1 VTERPCWGWQLPGAR
16 DGAALARR
24 ECLPPADVL
33 TVAWLLT
40 VVYEPLPAAARA
52 LYVSGFWRGYRA
64 VRESLDINEGRR
76 HKDGAV
82 TRKE

>member
-1 VTERPCWGWQLPGAR
+1 MTERPCWGWQLPGAR

-40 VVYEPLPAAARA
+40 VACEPLPAAARA
-52 LYVSGFWRGYRA
+52 LYVSGFVRAYRA
-64 VRESLDINEGRR
+64 VRAELHTNEGADIRT
-76 HKDGAV
+76 GP
-82 TRKE
+82 